1 MSVYGGAKGLNLMSC
16 RAVTHRAEATEIDLS
31 LFLYSVG
38 DETYQTTRNTTREN
52 LKNPIFSKKKSK
64 RGKENIIMKLSW
76 LLLGVSSKKSM
87 QFFKKLRNFRI

>member
-1 MSVYGGAKGLNLMSC
+1 MGVYGGAKGLNLMSC

-76 LLLGVSSKKSM
+76 LLLGVSSKKPY
-87 QFFKKLRNFRI
+87 